1 MELVQL
7 MKLKSYLTKYLD
19 LKYLEQQNLH
29 INLERSFMVL
39 NPFKEFI
46 NFSRLLDSKHIN
58 IKERTFITVNS

>member
-19 LKYLEQQNLH
+19 LKYLEQQNLR